1 MITIENIGTKNGLYV
16 VRVEKIGMEF
26 DAWNDDYVIQNETEV
41 KYILVHDYEAF
52 ERWLEEQYAES
63 GVCKIEY
70 EKLSEYVTLIK

>member
-16 VRVEKIGMEF
+16 VRVEKSVLEF
-26 DAWNDDYVIQNETEV
+26 DNWNDDYVLQINTDV

-52 ERWLEEQYAES
+52 ERWLEELHAES

-70 EKLSEYVTLIK
+70 KKLSECVTLIK